1 MIIGSKNRHTVRTRL
16 IITMVNVAANALTNL
31 FMSKMFNQTDYWLN
45 YNQFHLAISTSEFI
59 FEISLMSV

>member
-1 MIIGSKNRHTVRTRL
+1 
-16 IITMVNVAANALTNL
+16 MVNVAANALTNL